1 MFVWECTWCEC
12 VFLWLCT
19 GGLRADQMLY
29 TAKKSGEHDFK
40 SVDKTDLDN
49 LPACVR
55 CGKYVSMVVCFCLY
69 DEKSMAGT
77 ATRMTKG
84 CLFKTACVV

>member
-1 MFVWECTWCEC
+1 MVEC
-12 VFLWLCT
+12 VQTKCCIK
-19 GGLRADQMLY
+19 Q
-29 TAKKSGEHDFK
+29 KKSGEHDFK